1 MLPATSNTV
10 CLSVCMRKTYL
21 PIVNF
26 LNFFRFFFL
35 FQLFENKISNFS
47 KQNFFFQKK
56 QIIKISGNKIK
67 KKMNMKRKR
76 KEGRKGSECGICQS
90 AMVNHQ
96 SQVVDLENFF
106 FVKKLPQRKQFYHRW
121 QSVHPSSQI
130 SSILKQQYLLC
141 STFIFNLRINF
152 NFIVLFLVWKR
163 IFADLFNNLLFLFCH
178 KNDSISKFLW
188 YFHYFILIYISVTEV
203 VVVVVVAEIAWVT
216 FYR

>member
-21 PIVNF
+21 PLVNF
-26 LNFFRFFFL
+26 LNFFRFFFCFNYL
-35 FQLFENKISNFS
+35 KIKFLIFQSKIFS
-47 KQNFFFQKK
+47 FKKK

-188 YFHYFILIYISVTEV
+188 YFHYFILIYISITE
-203 VVVVVVAEIAWVT
+203 VVVVAEIAWVT